1 MQLTAPLAWCSLGGE
16 GTSRSMRMSIPL
28 ARPRAVGGKS
38 GRRARPLLPLSLLA
52 WSALCVGAPAGGA
65 APLLPQVTVQAPR
78 PPTPAELAGESVPHF
93 VLHHATAPTALGQLT
108 RWREGICPMTRGL
121 DPGFDA
127 FVTARIRA
135 VAASVGAPV
144 EPGTNCK
151 VNVEILFTTEP
162 QAAIDDIAKA
172 SPMLL
177 GNHERSQLTSME
189 SVRHPIQGWYVTA
202 TRGESGA
209 RVVDDDTRISVI
221 WGGTIAGSVPACQPG
236 SRLHNE
242 CNSEIVNV
250 ILIADT
256 NRVAGYTI
264 GSISDYL
271 AVLAL
276 TMVQSPENCDPLPS
290 ILDLMTPGCHDGDKS
305 GAVTAGDLAFL
316 EGLYRTDLSA
326 APMLERENIFA
337 QMMRGFG
344 KR

>member
-1 MQLTAPLAWCSLGGE
+1 
-16 GTSRSMRMSIPL
+16 MSDCI
-28 ARPRAVGGKS
+28 R
-38 GRRARPLLPLSLLA
+38 RRAGSVLRVLLLA
-52 WSALCVGAPAGGA
+52 WPAMGVWVPVAATAP
-65 APLLPQVTVQAPR
+65 PLPQVTVQAPR
-78 PPTPAELAGESVPHF
+78 PPTPAELAGESVPDF

-108 RWREGICPMTRGL
+108 RWYDGICPMTRGL

-144 EPGTNCK
+144 QVDAKCK
-151 VNVEILFTTEP
+151 ANVEILFTTEP
-162 QAAIDDIAKA
+162 QAVIDAIAKA

-177 GNHERSQLTSME
+177 GNHERSELTSMKV
-189 SVRHPIQGWYVTA
+189 VRHPIQGWYVTA

-209 RVVDDDTRISVI
+209 RVVDDDTRITVL
-221 WGGTIAGSVPACQPG
+221 WGGAIAGKVPACQPG

-256 NRVAGYTI
+256 SKVAGYTI

-276 TMVQSPENCDPLPS
+276 TMVQAPNNCDPLPS
-290 ILDLMTPGCHDGDKS
+290 ILDLMTPGCHNSDKS

-316 EGLYRTDLSA
+316 EGLYRADLSA
-326 APMLERENIFA
+326 VPVLERENIFA
-337 QMMRGFG
+337 EMMHRFG